1 MKVLYAV
8 QATGNGHISRAKEI
22 IPYIRTNIEVD
33 VLLSGT
39 SSEIELGFPI
49 RFRLKGLSF
58 EFGKNGG
65 INIFKSIFKLNFWQ
79 FFKDV
84 KRLPLKEYD
93 FVINDFEPVS
103 AWACL
108 IKKKHCI
115 ALSHQYSLLN
125 NKVPKPI
132 KNSKL
137 SNLIL
142 RYYAPSSIGYGFHF
156 KPYTSNIYLPIIK
169 KEFKNIFS
177 PIKKNFFV
185 VYLPAFDDNKIIGVL
200 SKIHKTN
207 WVVFSKYTK
216 KKYKVDNI
224 KIRPVSNKSF
234 NRKLMNCRGVLC
246 GAGFETPSEALFLK
260 KKLLV
265 VPMKNQ
271 YEQQCNAIALKE
283 IGVPVIYDFNKTN
296 IKKIKDWISSKKIV
310 RVDISESPRKVINQ
324 LFIDYIKIKTK
335 EKILCN
341 YN

>member
-1 MKVLYAV
+1 MKALYAV

-22 IPYIRTNIEVD
+22 IPYLRTNIEVD

-79 FFKDV
+79 FFKDL

-103 AWACL
+103 AWACV

-125 NKVPKPI
+125 NKAPKPI

-156 KPYTSNIYLPIIK
+156 KPYTSNTYLPIIK
-169 KEFKNIFS
+169 KEFKNVFS

-207 WVVFSKYTK
+207 WVVFSKHTK

-265 VPMKNQ
+265 IPMKNQ
-271 YEQQCNAIALKE
+271 YEQQCNAMALKE
-283 IGVPVIYDFNKTN
+283 IGVPVIYDFNKKN
-296 IKKIKDWISSKKIV
+296 IKKLKDWISSKKII
-310 RVDISESPRKVINQ
+310 RVDFSESPRKVINR
-324 LFIDYIKIKTK
+324 LFIDYIKIKSK
-335 EKILCN
+335 EKILSS

>member
-1 MKVLYAV
+1 MKALYAV

-22 IPYIRTNIEVD
+22 IPYLRTNIEVD

-79 FFKDV
+79 FFKDL

-103 AWACL
+103 AWACV

-125 NKVPKPI
+125 NKAPKPI

-156 KPYTSNIYLPIIK
+156 KPYTSNTYLPIIK
-169 KEFKNIFS
+169 KEFKNVFS

-224 KIRPVSNKSF
+224 KIRPVSNKNF

-265 VPMKNQ
+265 IPMKNQ
-271 YEQQCNAIALKE
+271 YEQQCNAMALKE
-283 IGVPVIYDFNKTN
+283 IGVPVIYDFNKKN
-296 IKKIKDWISSKKIV
+296 IKKLKDWISSKKII
-310 RVDISESPRKVINQ
+310 RVDFSESPRKVINR
-324 LFIDYIKIKTK
+324 LFIDYIKIKSK
-335 EKILCN
+335 EKILSS

>member
-1 MKVLYAV
+1 MKALYAV

-22 IPYIRTNIEVD
+22 IPCLRTNIEVD

-79 FFKDV
+79 FFKDL

-103 AWACL
+103 AWACV

-125 NKVPKPI
+125 NKAPKPI

-169 KEFKNIFS
+169 KEFKNVFS

-207 WVVFSKYTK
+207 WVVFSKHTK

-265 VPMKNQ
+265 IPMKNQ
-271 YEQQCNAIALKE
+271 YEQQCNAMALKE
-283 IGVPVIYDFNKTN
+283 IGVPVIYDFNKKN
-296 IKKIKDWISSKKIV
+296 IKKLKDWISSKKII
-310 RVDISESPRKVINQ
+310 RVDFSESPRKVINR
-324 LFIDYIKIKTK
+324 LFIDYIKIKSK
-335 EKILCN
+335 EKILSS

>member
-1 MKVLYAV
+1 MKALYAV

-22 IPYIRTNIEVD
+22 IPYLRTNIEVD

-79 FFKDV
+79 FFKDL

-103 AWACL
+103 AWACV

-125 NKVPKPI
+125 NKAPKPI

-156 KPYTSNIYLPIIK
+156 KPYTSNTYLPIIK
-169 KEFKNIFS
+169 KEFKNVFS

-207 WVVFSKYTK
+207 WVVFSKHTK

-271 YEQQCNAIALKE
+271 YEQQCNAMALKE
-283 IGVPVIYDFNKTN
+283 IGVPVIYDFNKNN
-296 IKKIKDWISSKKIV
+296 IKKLKDWISSKKIV

>member
-103 AWACL
+103 AWACV

-125 NKVPKPI
+125 NKAPKPI

-169 KEFKNIFS
+169 KELKNILS

-207 WVVFSKYTK
+207 WVVFSKHTK

-265 VPMKNQ
+265 IPMKNQ
-271 YEQQCNAIALKE
+271 YEQQCNAMALKE
-283 IGVPVIYDFNKTN
+283 IGVPVIYDFNKKN
-296 IKKIKDWISSKKIV
+296 IKKLKDWISSKKII
-310 RVDISESPRKVINQ
+310 RVDISESPRKVINR
-324 LFIDYIKIKTK
+324 LFIDYIKIKSK
-335 EKILCN
+335 EKILSS

>member
-1 MKVLYAV
+1 MKALYAV

-103 AWACL
+103 ACACV

-125 NKVPKPI
+125 NKAPKPI

-156 KPYTSNIYLPIIK
+156 KPYTSNTYLPIIK
-169 KEFKNIFS
+169 KEFKNVFS

-207 WVVFSKYTK
+207 WVVFSKYSK

-265 VPMKNQ
+265 IPMKNQ
-271 YEQQCNAIALKE
+271 YEQQCNAMALKE
-283 IGVPVIYDFNKTN
+283 IGVPVIYDFNKKN
-296 IKKIKDWISSKKIV
+296 IKKLKDWISSKKII
-310 RVDISESPRKVINQ
+310 RVDFSESPRKVINR
-324 LFIDYIKIKTK
+324 LFIDYIKIKSK
-335 EKILCN
+335 EKILSS

>member
-1 MKVLYAV
+1 M
-8 QATGNGHISRAKEI
+8 
-22 IPYIRTNIEVD
+22 
-33 VLLSGT
+33 
-39 SSEIELGFPI
+39 
-49 RFRLKGLSF
+49 
-58 EFGKNGG
+58 
-65 INIFKSIFKLNFWQ
+65 
-79 FFKDV
+79 
-84 KRLPLKEYD
+84 
-93 FVINDFEPVS
+93 
-103 AWACL
+103 

-125 NKVPKPI
+125 NKAPKPI

-156 KPYTSNIYLPIIK
+156 KPYTSNTYLPIIK
-169 KEFKNIFS
+169 KEFKNVFS

-224 KIRPVSNKSF
+224 KIRPVSNKNF

-265 VPMKNQ
+265 IPMKNQ
-271 YEQQCNAIALKE
+271 YEQQCNAMALKE
-283 IGVPVIYDFNKTN
+283 IGVPVIYDFNKNN
-296 IKKIKDWISSKKIV
+296 IKKLKDWISSKKII
-310 RVDISESPRKVINQ
+310 RVDFSESPRKVVNQ
-324 LFIDYIKIKTK
+324 LFIDYIKLKSK
-335 EKILCN
+335 EKILC
-341 YN
+341 

>member
-22 IPYIRTNIEVD
+22 IPYIRTNIQVD

-79 FFKDV
+79 FFKDL

-103 AWACL
+103 AWACV

-125 NKVPKPI
+125 NKAPKPI

-169 KEFKNIFS
+169 KEFKNILS

-207 WVVFSKYTK
+207 WVVFSKHTK

-265 VPMKNQ
+265 IPMKNQ
-271 YEQQCNAIALKE
+271 YEQQCNAMALKE
-283 IGVPVIYDFNKTN
+283 IGVPVIYDFNKKN
-296 IKKIKDWISSKKIV
+296 IKKLKDWISSKKII
-310 RVDISESPRKVINQ
+310 RVDFSESPRKVINR
-324 LFIDYIKIKTK
+324 LFIDYIKIKSK
-335 EKILCN
+335 EKILSS

>member
-1 MKVLYAV
+1 MKALYAV

-22 IPYIRTNIEVD
+22 IPCLRTNIEVD

-79 FFKDV
+79 FFKDL

-103 AWACL
+103 AWACV

-125 NKVPKPI
+125 NKAPKPI

-156 KPYTSNIYLPIIK
+156 KPYTSNTYLPIIK
-169 KEFKNIFS
+169 KEFKNVFS

-207 WVVFSKYTK
+207 WVVFSKYSK

-265 VPMKNQ
+265 IPMKNQ
-271 YEQQCNAIALKE
+271 YEQQCNAMALKE
-283 IGVPVIYDFNKTN
+283 IGVPVIYDFNKKN
-296 IKKIKDWISSKKIV
+296 IKKLKDWISSKKII
-310 RVDISESPRKVINQ
+310 RVDFSESPRKVINR
-324 LFIDYIKIKTK
+324 LFIDYIKIKSK
-335 EKILCN
+335 EKILSS

>member
-1 MKVLYAV
+1 MKALYAV

-22 IPYIRTNIEVD
+22 IPCLRTNIEVD

-79 FFKDV
+79 FFKDL

-103 AWACL
+103 AWACV

-125 NKVPKPI
+125 NKAPKPI

-156 KPYTSNIYLPIIK
+156 KPYTSNTYLPIIK
-169 KEFKNIFS
+169 KEFKNVFS

-265 VPMKNQ
+265 IPMKNQ
-271 YEQQCNAIALKE
+271 YEQQCNAMALKE
-283 IGVPVIYDFNKTN
+283 IGVPVIYDFNKKN
-296 IKKIKDWISSKKIV
+296 IKKLKDWISSKKII
-310 RVDISESPRKVINQ
+310 RVDFSESPRKVINR
-324 LFIDYIKIKTK
+324 LFIDYIKIKSK
-335 EKILCN
+335 EKILSS